1 MAVMSLGM
9 ASGNLLGGQVISVAD
24 VRSVYG
30 VAVLPALMA
39 FSLYLVSHLRGQK
52 VGEAAEI

>member
-1 MAVMSLGM
+1 M

-52 VGEAAEI
+52 PGEASEI

>member
-1 MAVMSLGM
+1 MSLGM

-39 FSLYLVSHLRGQK
+39 FSLPRVSPARP
-52 VGEAAEI
+52 ETR